1 MLCDLKRLEF
11 NFFIK
16 VGNSF
21 FYQNTCIYIIQL
33 YFVGSHKYR
42 NVMKN
47 AIWHEKFQS
56 CLMKIMDFY
65 IYLIDLSCTFSCQTK
80 QLRSCV
86 KLQFFSH
93 FAIEVFIQHFCIRM
107 STNAHFIYQGIINQ
121 YICHNS
127 LFIVVF
133 RWTKNHSQAYEYMPS
148 NVS

>member
-1 MLCDLKRLEF
+1 
-11 NFFIK
+11 
-16 VGNSF
+16 
-21 FYQNTCIYIIQL
+21 
-33 YFVGSHKYR
+33 
-42 NVMKN
+42 MKN
-47 AIWHEKFQS
+47 AIWHENFQS
-56 CLMKIMDFY
+56 CFMKIGLMDFY

-121 YICHNS
+121 YILCPNS

-133 RWTKNHSQAYEYMPS
+133 GWTKNHSQTYEYMPS
-148 NVS
+148 TVSYKWKLSEILYFLLHAFDIYIDSLIFVVSAR